1 MPDPDGSKSCDEV
14 LEQYFRQRGKAEAIE
29 LVGFDQKLELRQEIE
44 ETMKL
49 LETEKRQIDQEIKV
63 FMGDHPVARN
73 ERFKV
78 TWQEVVSNRLDSK
91 RLKPRS
97 RKLIRNF
104 YRRVKC
110 SRFTVKAA

>member
-1 MPDPDGSKSCDEV
+1 MYGPAHMPDPDGSKSCDEV

-63 FMGDHPVARN
+63 FMA
-73 ERFKV
+73 
-78 TWQEVVSNRLDSK
+78 TIRLPEMND
-91 RLKPRS
+91 LK
-97 RKLIRNF
+97 
-104 YRRVKC
+104 
-110 SRFTVKAA
+110 